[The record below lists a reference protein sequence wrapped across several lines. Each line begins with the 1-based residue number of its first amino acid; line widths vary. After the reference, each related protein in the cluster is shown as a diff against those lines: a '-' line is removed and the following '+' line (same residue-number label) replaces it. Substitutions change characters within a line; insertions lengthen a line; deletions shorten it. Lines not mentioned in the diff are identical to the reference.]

1 MNIGTVVEGTTDEL
15 VLKAVIGH
23 LYPGQHRFFSLQPI
37 SVHSER
43 GNGWKGVRR
52 WCKETWQRA
61 GSDLEKIISADTG
74 SPLDLLVIMLD
85 ADIGAERDLQ
95 DDGLT
100 DPIRDVQ
107 PVCPPIAT
115 TVTRLE
121 QVVCRWFQRSI
132 DRLPSEVLLV
142 FPAQDLENWTFAA
155 LYSDDPLCENPDY
168 ECIHQEHDR
177 DRHPAYR
184 LTLKKYGKCLRRR
197 GSTIRKRD
205 SKYRLLIPQITAN
218 WSQVCRI
225 CTQAQHFE
233 DDLRAKFGDVV
244 D

>member
-1 MNIGTVVEGTTDEL
+1 MNIGTVVEGPTDEL
-15 VLKAVIGH
+15 VLKAVIGYLH
-23 LYPGQHRFFSLQPI
+23 PGQHRFFPLQPI

-43 GNGWKGVRR
+43 GNGWKGIRR

-74 SPLDLLVIMLD
+74 PPLDLLVIMLD
-85 ADIGAERDLQ
+85 ADIVTERDLQ
-95 DDGLT
+95 DNGLT
-100 DPIRDVQ
+100 DLIRDVQ

-132 DRLPSEVLLV
+132 DQLPSAVLLV

-155 LYSDDPLCENPDY
+155 LYPDDPLCNTPDY
-168 ECIHQEHDR
+168 ECVHQGHDR
-177 DRHPAYR
+177 DQHPAYQ
-184 LTLKKYGKCLRRR
+184 LTLKKYGRYLGRR
-197 GSTIRKRD
+197 GNTIRKSV
-205 SKYRLLIPQITAN
+205 SKYRPLASQITTN
-218 WSQVCRI
+218 WMQVCRI